1 MGWSTVLLDG
11 GLHLLAAILT
21 GAAVFSALAW
31 ALRLWRGLPAWRQ
44 CLRQLDDKLGA
55 TVEKNRERRQTI
67 FVLRDQLHGLRCRHD
82 AVRDYRDHLTAML
95 AAAEAQVDTDGAAG
109 GDWRGPRGSSS
120 RLVTRYFPASR
131 KVRRRDTAP
140 TPRDRALRHHPD
152 RHNHTPGRYRGI
164 VSLRVVHHHR
174 LRADGSR
181 ALHQR

>member
-67 FVLRDQLHGLRCRHD
+67 SVLRDQLHGLRCRHD
-82 AVRDYRDHLTAML
+82 AVRDYRDQLTAML
-95 AAAEAQVDTDGAAG
+95 AAAEARVDTDGAAG
-109 GDWRGPRGSSS
+109 GDLRGPR
-120 RLVTRYFPASR
+120 RLTQDEVFGGGDRQ
-131 KVRRRDTAP
+131 TAP
-140 TPRDRALRHHPD
+140 RAAVAGQESPPH
-152 RHNHTPGRYRGI
+152 
-164 VSLRVVHHHR
+164 
-174 LRADGSR
+174 
-181 ALHQR
+181 